1 MTGYQSKK
9 AAAQDKLAQPEQE
22 ALKLALEVLKEI
34 ARHATTH
41 WEDEWCGELAN
52 ETLTAINALAQPVQ
66 EPWRESASDYERGV
80 IDGRQMQAQS
90 SVDKAVNAMTQ
101 RTWVGLTDEE
111 ISDIAIN
118 NSPMVHEFA
127 RAVQAKLKEKNT

>member
-9 AAAQDKLAQPEQE
+9 AAAQDK
-22 ALKLALEVLKEI
+22 
-34 ARHATTH
+34 
-41 WEDEWCGELAN
+41 
-52 ETLTAINALAQPVQ
+52 LAQPVQ

-101 RTWVGLTDEE
+101 RTWVGLSSVDFNDFNPLFTAEE
-111 ISDIAIN
+111 A
-118 NSPMVHEFA
+118 A
-127 RAVQAKLKEKNT
+127 RWAEAKLKEKNL